1 MAKDTIETAHSN
13 KEKWWP
19 DNTEKQEKMKAK
31 IMHKEHLHNEIIRER
46 L

>member
-13 KEKWWP
+13 KEKWCLNNAE
-19 DNTEKQEKMKAK
+19 NTEMKAK
-31 IMHKEHLHNEIIRER
+31 IMHKEPLHNAMIRVR